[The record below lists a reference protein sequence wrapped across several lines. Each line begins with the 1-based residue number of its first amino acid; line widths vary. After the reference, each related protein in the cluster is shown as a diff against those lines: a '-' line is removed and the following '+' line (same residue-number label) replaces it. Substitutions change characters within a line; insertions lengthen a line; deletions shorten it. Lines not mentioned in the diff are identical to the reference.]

1 MSLVGKNIDAYCT
14 KCKLLLTHIVL
25 FEVDG
30 VVSKVECKTCGSQ
43 HKYRRGASERK
54 TGEKVVRRSTL
65 LGRSGSAAAGRKP
78 VNDAPMLW
86 EVKNRDMSP
95 EAPIRAYH
103 MQDKYKSKEV
113 IQHPTFGLGFVE
125 RVTSETRMNVLFK
138 DAVKLMAMNVH
149 Q

>member
-1 MSLVGKNIDAYCT
+1 VSLVGKNIDAYCT

-25 FEVDG
+25 FEMDG

-54 TGEKVVRRSTL
+54 TGEKVKRSPLT
-65 LGRSGSAAAGRKP
+65 GRTGSSSAGRKP

-86 EVKNRDMSP
+86 EIKNRDANP
-95 EAPIRAYH
+95 EAPIREYR
-103 MQDKYKSKEV
+103 MQDKYKSKEM

-138 DAVKLMAMNVH
+138 DAVKLMAMNVR
-149 Q
+149 